1 MSDNPYQPTNDS
13 AAAPNSGGNVNIFNV
28 ARYQKGIIWCIL
40 VQLFC
45 YVLPIFMPPTLVTL
59 FYLLML
65 GTAIGSLF
73 YTVMLATQ
81 VYSTGVA
88 ILMGILALLPC
99 FGLLVLLIINGKA
112 TSILR
117 ANNIKVGLLGADMSS
132 LKP

>member
-1 MSDNPYQPTNDS
+1 
-13 AAAPNSGGNVNIFNV
+13 
-28 ARYQKGIIWCIL
+28 
-40 VQLFC
+40 
-45 YVLPIFMPPTLVTL
+45 
-59 FYLLML
+59 ML

-88 ILMGILALLPC
+88 ILMGILTLLPC

-132 LKP
+132 L